1 MFTSRAF
8 NLAYLFVLIGIGVL
22 LVFPIKRLDNT
33 NSLGNAIAAV
43 KLQDDLISL
52 EQTRTEAI
60 TNNRSSFL
68 LSAETTTILTTRIMW
83 KTPLREIQTQIRGNV
98 VYVRLPPTVP
108 MEPIV
113 DAESVKTYNNGSL
126 LFTDETV
133 LEQMV
138 KETIA
143 KAKKNAIEDKS
154 ALPLARRNAIDIV
167 QKMFSLVEEDD
178 YIIKVE

>member
-1 MFTSRAF
+1 M
-8 NLAYLFVLIGIGVL
+8 
-22 LVFPIKRLDNT
+22 
-33 NSLGNAIAAV
+33 
-43 KLQDDLISL
+43 
-52 EQTRTEAI
+52 
-60 TNNRSSFL
+60 
-68 LSAETTTILTTRIMW
+68 
-83 KTPLREIQTQIRGNV
+83 
-98 VYVRLPPTVP
+98 YVRLPPTVP